1 MKKAKS
7 RKTIRG
13 YKIKG
18 YRPKF
23 SITKNLTF
31 SGQKK
36 MADTIEKIANKLAKT
51 LKRIVAIDYS
61 FIVVGS
67 IIYFY

>member
-1 MKKAKS
+1 MKLKGIKKAKS
-7 RKTIRG
+7 KKTIRV

-23 SITKNLTF
+23 SIAKNITF

-36 MADTIEKIANKLAKT
+36 LANIPKKIANRLAKT
-51 LKRIVAIDYS
+51 LKKIMPLKY
-61 FIVVGS
+61 
-67 IIYFY
+67 

>member
-1 MKKAKS
+1 MKLKGIKKVKS
-7 RKTIRG
+7 KKTIRV

-31 SGQKK
+31 SGQQK
-36 MADTIEKIANKLAKT
+36 MAATIEKIANWLAKT
-51 LKRIVAIDYS
+51 LKRTA
-61 FIVVGS
+61 FIVR
-67 IIYFY
+67 